1 LADRKAGRLVVE
13 KEIPY
18 LLVLAFPCGP
28 WSALMRLNPA
38 HDLDAR
44 RAEGI
49 KLIKYAIELA
59 ELQLAQGRH
68 FLLENPLT
76 AESWSLPQLK
86 KLLQR
91 LECHQAVFDQCRFQ
105 LRGPSGLLHK
115 KPTKIATSSEA
126 IARRLDGRR
135 CLRDHEHE
143 HVLGGGKITSAA
155 GLYTKELA
163 NEIILGLEEEFEQ
176 SQRRAPH
183 ETMAVEE
190 GDIEDDLDREID
202 PPMEM
207 RDLESSDDEVKIAP
221 PNMKISASV
230 KDAVRKLHN
239 NTGHRS
245 NKRLARALA
254 IAGAPSTAIIAA
266 KTLQCAVC
274 QERRAPK
281 ARSQL
286 PCLHLKIV
294 ETKFTLISLRW
305 RT

>member
-1 LADRKAGRLVVE
+1 MVE
-13 KEIPY
+13 KEKPY
-18 LLVLAFPCGP
+18 LLDLAFPCGHR
-28 WSALMRLNPA
+28 SALMRLDPA
-38 HDLDAR
+38 HDLARR

-49 KLIKYAIELA
+49 QLIQYAIELA
-59 ELQLAQGRH
+59 ELQLSQGRR

-76 AESWSLPQLK
+76 AESWDLPQLK

-115 KPTKIATSSEA
+115 RPTKIATSFEA
-126 IARRLDGRR
+126 IARRLDGPR
-135 CLRDHEHE
+135 CLRGHQHE
-143 HVLGGGKITSAA
+143 HVLGGSKKTSAA
-155 GLYTKELA
+155 GLYPTKELA

-183 ETMAVEE
+183 KTMAVEE

-202 PPMEM
+202 PPMEV
-207 RDLESSDDEVKIAP
+207 RDLDSSDDEVKVAP

-245 NKRLARALA
+245 NRRLARALA
-254 IAGAPSTAIIAA
+254 IAGAPAQAIMAA
-266 KTLQCAVC
+266 KTLQCSVC
-274 QERRAPK
+274 RSKSTKTSQTSKFANSNPK
-281 ARSQL
+281 SL
-286 PCLHLKIV
+286 FLLNLV
-294 ETKFTLISLRW
+294 DFNFTRIS
-305 RT
+305 